1 MIYAD
6 NVDYYIS
13 ILEIMYLLNIDYIN
27 FIQNRLFQAII
38 LKDPC
43 ALRPLQHVSIR
54 PRSKI
59 CKTKCILCDV

>member
-38 LKDPC
+38 F
-43 ALRPLQHVSIR
+43 
-54 PRSKI
+54 KI
-59 CKTKCILCDV
+59 IADIDMI